1 MIWEAIIIAAGLVAA
16 AAIISN
22 TIENLV
28 CDLAQDI
35 FTRWDAMIYE
45 EDED

>member
-1 MIWEAIIIAAGLVAA
+1 MIWEAIILAVGIVAA

-28 CDLAQDI
+28 VDLAQDI
-35 FTRWDAMIYE
+35 FSRWDAMIYE
-45 EDED
+45 DDED